1 MLLALS
7 ERMASEEMMKPKQL
21 ASSANLNGTQTNQ
34 LSERTEKRRAMKKKR
49 FEKWLKKQ
57 IKDGAV
63 HDR

>member
-1 MLLALS
+1 
-7 ERMASEEMMKPKQL
+7 MMKPKQL